1 MARITLTVAST
12 TPMVTA
18 STMLTHKATTIT
30 MLGQVR
36 TTLPNNTIL
45 SNSTILSVTPITALM
60 VTTSAIQMRNTQ
72 AVREVL
78 PERLPQRKREEQGRQ
93 GTMVVAVP

>member
-60 VTTSAIQMRNTQ
+60 VTTSAIQMRHMQ
-72 AVREVL
+72 VERVVL
-78 PERLPQRKREEQGRQ
+78 EEQLLQ
-93 GTMVVAVP
+93 Q

>member
-36 TTLPNNTIL
+36 TTLSNNTIL
-45 SNSTILSVTPITALM
+45 SNSTILSVTPITVLM
-60 VTTSAIQMRNTQ
+60 VTISAIQMRHTQ
-72 AVREVL
+72 AERAAQV
-78 PERLPQRKREEQGRQ
+78 ERLLQQ
-93 GTMVVAVP
+93 